1 MLTLAVLFL
10 LVFANMSHA
19 NSSQN
24 SSVTVDVFT
33 QREPY
38 SGRGQNMP
46 SDAFGPEDVVILHA
60 LITRDNSTLSN
71 SLVGFEV
78 ELPNAT
84 HFSIS
89 APTNASGIAT
99 INFTITT
106 PPTNVSDSD
115 IFGIW
120 TVRASVLNEGQ
131 VYQDMLYFKVDWI
144 VKLLSVRTID
154 QNLTD
159 RNHFGKGGDVGFEIT
174 LRSIA
179 MTLRN
184 TTIEILIKDELGVPV
199 NFSQIRDF
207 TVQPNEKVIFLYYK
221 IAIPK
226 FAFLGSARVFVSAFN
241 TEINQTGVPYC
252 PTISTPFTLT
262 TETPLGI
269 NYHDVAV
276 VTVLPSARAIE
287 IGQGLTLETLVRN
300 EGTVSESFTVGTYFD
315 KNPLGSSQVTSLLPY
330 ATTSFRFTVDT
341 SLLTLGNH
349 TIGAYIAPIP
359 LEADLTDNNFTDM
372 IEVRS
377 KLPKVVHDIAV
388 TDIMLSNSSAFIGVV
403 LEIGVTVLNKGT
415 ETEGFDLSV
424 YSNSSLIENQR
435 VNELIPQSQILLTFS
450 WNTSALNEGFYR
462 IMASAPLPT
471 DINPADNTLIDG
483 LVQLYSSEK
492 PLHDVAVL
500 NIVPSTR
507 IVSVG
512 EIVDVRVT
520 IKNKGKET
528 ESFNVTLY
536 YGNSTIGIIPIEDL
550 TPSAVENMFSKWN
563 TSDVPIGSYVISA
576 MADVVKGEININDN
590 TFVDGVVTV
599 VRHAAS
605 TPFLGLF
612 VLFTFLIAIMTA
624 CAIFVL
630 VLAFFRRRRR
640 RRPGSSYTIIVHP
653 HI

>member
-1 MLTLAVLFL
+1 
-10 LVFANMSHA
+10 MSNA
-19 NSSQN
+19 NSSRN
-24 SSVTVDVFT
+24 SSVTVDVYT
-33 QREPY
+33 QKEPY

-60 LITRDNSTLSN
+60 LVTKGNTTVSN
-71 SLVGFEV
+71 TLVGFEV

-89 APTNASGIAT
+89 APTDVSGTAT

-106 PPTNVSDSD
+106 PPINVSESD

-120 TVRASVLNEGQ
+120 AVRASVLSEGQ
-131 VYQDMLYFKVDWI
+131 VYEDMLHFKVDWI

-154 QNLTD
+154 ENLTD
-159 RNHFGKGGDVGFEIT
+159 RNHFGTGGEVGFEIT

-184 TTIEILIKDELGVPV
+184 ATIEILVKDELGVPV

-207 TVQPNEKVIFLYYK
+207 AVQPNEKVIFLYYK

-226 FAFLGSARVFVSAFN
+226 FAYLGSAKVFVSAFN

-262 TETPLGI
+262 TETPLKI

-276 VTVLPSARAIE
+276 VTVIPSAAVIE

-300 EGTVSESFTVGTYFD
+300 EGTVFESFTVGTYFD
-315 KNPLGSSQVTSLLPY
+315 KKPLGSSQVTSLLPY
-330 ATTSFRFTVDT
+330 ATTSFKFTVET

-349 TIGAYIAPIP
+349 TIGAYIAPVP
-359 LEADLTDNNFTDM
+359 LEVDLTDNNFTDI

-377 KLPKVVHDIAV
+377 KLPEVIHDIAV
-388 TDIMLSNSSAFIGVV
+388 TDITLSNSSAFVGAV
-403 LEIGVTVLNKGT
+403 LEIDVTVLNKGT
-415 ETEGFDLSV
+415 ETKSFDLSV
-424 YSNSSLIENQR
+424 YSNSSLIENRR
-435 VNELIPQSQILLTFS
+435 VNDLIPQSQVLLTFS
-450 WNTSALNEGFYR
+450 WNTSTLNEGFYR
-462 IMASAPLPT
+462 IMASAPLLN
-471 DINPADNTLIDG
+471 DINPTDNTLIDG
-483 LVQLYSSEK
+483 LVQLESPEK

-500 NIVPSTR
+500 NVVPSTR
-507 IVSVG
+507 IISVG
-512 EIVDVRVT
+512 EIVDIRVT

-536 YGNSTIGIIPIEDL
+536 YGNSTIGMILVEDL
-550 TPSAVENMFSKWN
+550 APSIVKSIFSKWN
-563 TSDVPIGSYVISA
+563 TSNIPLGSYVISA
-576 MADVVKGEININDN
+576 MADVVKGETNINDN
-590 TFVDGVVTV
+590 TFVDGIVTV
-599 VRHAAS
+599 VQHDAM
-605 TPFLGLF
+605 TPLLGSF
-612 VLFTFLIAIMTA
+612 ILFTFLVAIIAA

-630 VLAFFRRRRR
+630 VIAFFRRRRR
-640 RRPGSSYTIIVHP
+640 RRLGSSYTIIVHP